1 MMFFCYFTVYYVRFF
16 SVLSGLVRPCTQ
28 AMFLTTFPTLIS
40 FCYIREV
47 CDSLLMDANTTFHR
61 FVLCA
66 LVPPL
71 LLNTNATLSL
81 KPQTLHALNN
91 CQTPWISRAIV
102 PEVPLI
108 NHILKTLQLKNHF
121 LLLVLLFHRLFFF
134 HNRWKVGL

>member
-1 MMFFCYFTVYYVRFF
+1 MMFFCYFTVYYFRFF

-81 KPQTLHALNN
+81 KPQTLHALRGSDDPNGIFDFF
-91 CQTPWISRAIV
+91 TKKRS
-102 PEVPLI
+102 
-108 NHILKTLQLKNHF
+108 
-121 LLLVLLFHRLFFF
+121 VLLNFYVFYVIML
-134 HNRWKVGL
+134 L